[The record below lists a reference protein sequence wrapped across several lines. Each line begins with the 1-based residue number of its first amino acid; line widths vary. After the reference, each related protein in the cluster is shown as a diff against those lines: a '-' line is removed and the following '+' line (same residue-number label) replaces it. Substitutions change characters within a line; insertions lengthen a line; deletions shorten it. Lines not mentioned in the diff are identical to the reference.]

1 MSSKRVLFV
10 CTGNAARSQMAEGW
24 ARAMAPAGVEVYSA
38 GTHPAG
44 VSPLAVEV
52 MKERDVDISQHR
64 SKSLTEVPV
73 EMVWVITL
81 CAQADAECPTLG
93 ARVERLAWHLP
104 DPARG
109 GRNEEEARR
118 GFRETRDEIEQRV
131 RNFFARPEFSAARES
146 GAQ

>member
-1 MSSKRVLFV
+1 
-10 CTGNAARSQMAEGW
+10 
-24 ARAMAPAGVEVYSA
+24 
-38 GTHPAG
+38 

-52 MKERDVDISQHR
+52 MEERDVDIGQHR
-64 SKSLTEVPV
+64 SKPLTEVPV
-73 EMVWVITL
+73 EIDWVITL
-81 CAQADAECPTLG
+81 CAQADAECPTLH

-131 RNFFARPEFSAARES
+131 RNFFARSEFSPARES

>member
-1 MSSKRVLFV
+1 MSPTQVLFV

-38 GTHPAG
+38 GTRPAG
-44 VSPLAVEV
+44 VSPLAVQV

-64 SKSLTEVPV
+64 SKSLTEVPGEV
-73 EMVWVITL
+73 NWVITL
-81 CAQADAECPTLG
+81 CAQADAECPTLR
-93 ARVERLAWHLP
+93 ARVERLAWHLA

-131 RNFFARPEFSAARES
+131 RNFFARPEFSVARES
-146 GAQ
+146 GTR

>member
-64 SKSLTEVPV
+64 SKSLIEVPA
-73 EMVWVITL
+73 EMDWVITL
-81 CAQADAECPTLG
+81 CAQADAQCPTLP

-109 GRNEEEARR
+109 GRNEEEACR

-131 RNFFARPEFSAARES
+131 RNFFAQAEFSAGRES
-146 GAQ
+146 GAG